1 MKRFLSFVLVMVFA
15 LSAFTACDV
24 PQFDDLMDGIKPRGN
39 TGDAADLTDVSDAA
53 VTDFAI
59 RLFKESMADGENTLI
74 SPLSVLVALS
84 MTANGADNE
93 TLSQMEAVLGMPI
106 DQLNTWIST
115 YMANLPEE
123 EKYKLS
129 LANSIW
135 FTDDERF
142 TVNQDFLQTNADYY
156 GADIYRAPFDD
167 DTCKDINKWVKDNT
181 DGLIKNILDQIP
193 KEAVMY
199 LINALAFDAEW
210 QDIYFE
216 SQVREGEFTTENG
229 EKRNVDMMYSEEN
242 KYLEDKHATGFIKY
256 YKDRKYAFAA
266 LLPKEGTTVSEY
278 IASLDGEHLNNLLT
292 NAKSAFVNTS
302 IPKFETEYDVEMS
315 AVLSGMGMPDAFSG
329 STADFSKLGHSTE
342 GNIFISRVLHKTF
355 ISVDERGTK
364 AGAATVVEM
373 NDECAMLVEDPK
385 QVYLDRPFVYML
397 IDCETNLPF
406 FIGTMMDVES

>member
-1 MKRFLSFVLVMVFA
+1 MKRIVAMIMICALA
-15 LSAFTACDV
+15 LSTLSACGV
-24 PQFDDLMDGIKPRGN
+24 PQFEDLMKGITPSGKSGSN
-39 TGDAADLTDVSDAA
+39 VEITNVSDAA
-53 VTDFAI
+53 VTDFAV
-59 RLFKESMADGENTLI
+59 RLFKASMKNGENTLI

-93 TLSQMEAVLGMPI
+93 TLTQMQNVLGMPI
-106 DQLNTWIST
+106 DQLNSWIHS
-115 YMANLPEE
+115 YMENLPEA

-142 TVNQDFLQTNADYY
+142 TVNQDFLQINADYY

-167 DTCKDINKWVKDNT
+167 ATCKDINKWVKDNT
-181 DGLIKNILDQIP
+181 DGMIKNILDEIP
-193 KEAVMY
+193 AEAVMY

-216 SQVREGEFTTENG
+216 SQVRKGEFTTENG
-229 EKRNVDMMYSEEN
+229 DKRKVDMMYSEEN
-242 KYLEDKHATGFIKY
+242 KYLEDKKATGFIKY
-256 YKDRKYAFAA
+256 YKDRKYAFVA
-266 LLPKEGTTVSEY
+266 LLPKEGVSVSEY
-278 IASLDGEHLNNLLT
+278 ISSLDGEHLNELLT
-292 NAKSAFVNTS
+292 NAKSAVVNTS
-302 IPKFETEYDVEMS
+302 IPKFESEYDVEMS
-315 AVLSGMGMPDAFSG
+315 EVLKGMGMPDAFS
-329 STADFSKLGHSTE
+329 SAAADFSKLGHSTE

-406 FIGTMMDVES
+406 FIGTMMDVE